1 MYKVPLHL
9 PAQEPT
15 KELEELCKAAVAG
28 AIKPN
33 VNLLEKAIGT
43 PWELELMPDGTVR
56 FKYKIL
62 LPVGSADFKEDC
74 LALRDQIA
82 ETKRQTILVLKE
94 HPVFNDPPSEVIA
107 QMCKRGVNVGEM
119 KANLK
124 LAFRHLEDAKMRLGK
139 AIQAFDGGKSCY
151 PR

>member
-43 PWELELMPDGTVR
+43 PWELELKPDGTVR

-94 HPVFNDPPSEVIA
+94 HPAFAEELPVITA
-107 QMCKRGVNVGEM
+107 LSNVGEM